1 VSAAATRDGI
11 DAPSVPGMT
20 AARRLLEPETLLPP
34 IEPFRVKTVEP
45 IRRTTRAEREAA
57 LLRVHFNL
65 FQLDAEEVIIDL
77 LTDSGTGAMS
87 AAQWG
92 ALMQGDESYAGSR
105 SFKRFRAAV
114 REIFGFEHIL
124 PVHQG
129 RAAERLLIHAL
140 CLPGDMIP
148 GNTHFETTRGN
159 FLSARVH
166 PIDLPSPEF
175 WQFQNPHSFKGN
187 LDTAGLERF
196 LRSAENGKVPFVLL
210 TLTNNTC
217 GDQPV
222 SMENIREARAIASRY
237 GLPLYFDACR
247 FAQNAWFIQQRER
260 GFVQSSIRDIVK
272 EMFSYTDGCIFS
284 AKKDAL
290 AHMGGFFATRSER
303 VAERAQEQLLLS
315 EGFLTYG
322 GMTGRDLETI
332 AVGLEEGLEEDY
344 LRYRIETTS
353 SFADR
358 LIAEGVPVLLP
369 AGGHA
374 AYIAASQLVGHLT
387 PEENPGQ
394 ALVVEIYRE
403 GGVRTTRLVLAPGP
417 ESRKQE
423 SVEMVRLALPARV
436 YTRNQLDYAA
446 RVVGNVAR
454 RAKNIQGVRTISAPP
469 LLGGFLACYDRD
481 TEHRDA

>member
-1 VSAAATRDGI
+1 MTATRRI
-11 DAPSVPGMT
+11 
-20 AARRLLEPETLLPP
+20 LEADTLLPT
-34 IEPFRVKTVEP
+34 IEPFRVKAVEP
-45 IRRTTRAEREAA
+45 IGRATRAEREAA
-57 LLRVHFNL
+57 LVRVHFNL
-65 FQLDAEEVIIDL
+65 FQLDAEEVLVDL

-92 ALMQGDESYAGSR
+92 GLMQGDESYAGSR
-105 SFKRFRAAV
+105 SFKRFRAVV

-129 RAAERLLIHAL
+129 RAAERLLIGAL
-140 CLPGDMIP
+140 CLPHDAVP

-159 FLSARVH
+159 FLSARVR
-166 PIDLPSPEF
+166 PVDLPSPEF
-175 WQFQNPHSFKGN
+175 WQFEEPHPFKGN
-187 LDTAGLERF
+187 LDTVALERF
-196 LRSAENGKVPFVLL
+196 LRCAENGKVPFVLL

-222 SMENIREARAIASRY
+222 SMENIREVRAIASRF

-260 GFVQSSIRDIVK
+260 GFARSTIREIVK
-272 EMFSYTDGCIFS
+272 EMFSYADGCLFS

-303 VAERAQEQLLLS
+303 MAEQTQEQLLLA

-332 AVGLEEGLEEDY
+332 AVGLEEGLDADY
-344 LRYRIETTS
+344 LRYRIETTNYL
-353 SFADR
+353 ADR
-358 LIAEGVPVLLP
+358 LIAERVPVLLP
-369 AGGHA
+369 PGGHA
-374 AYIAASQLVGHLT
+374 VYLAASQVAGHLT
-387 PEENPGQ
+387 SEENPGQ
-394 ALVVEIYRE
+394 AIAIEIYRE

-417 ESRKQE
+417 ESRNQVR
-423 SVEMVRLALPARV
+423 VELVRLALPARV
-436 YTRNQLDYAA
+436 YSRNHLDYVA

-454 RAKNIQGVRTISAPP
+454 RGRDIQGVRTISAPP
-469 LLGGFLACYDRD
+469 LLGGFLACYDR
-481 TEHRDA
+481 EEERHDA